1 MFQSINDFTLPA
13 RGFPQ
18 AHSEEETHPEPNFE
32 MFLLTVAA
40 HDLWQPLQ
48 TVGRSLER
56 LSAGIRSIEDIDLLQ
71 RGEDALGRII
81 EDLSLLI
88 EALSYSQEQGG
99 VLRPVMVG
107 NLLAQT
113 VQDCEDMA
121 RDVGV
126 YIRRARTSTVVVSH
140 PLLLRTILRNLTRHA
155 VLRAGEG
162 GQVLL
167 GARRRGD
174 AVRIDV
180 VFSQPSSSEEAVLP
194 FSPFMQ
200 PDSPQD
206 VRSSA
211 ALFIVR
217 QALRILGSHSEM
229 RPVRQHGFRF
239 SFFAPLVS
247 DRALP
252 RPLGFAEEEP
262 A

>member
-32 MFLLTVAA
+32 KFLLTVAA
-40 HDLWQPLQ
+40 HDLWHPLQ

-56 LSAGIRSIEDIDLLQ
+56 VSEGIRSIEDIDLLQ

-88 EALSYSQEQGG
+88 EALPNPQEQGG
-99 VLRPVMVG
+99 VLRPVMVRS
-107 NLLAQT
+107 LLAQT

-126 YIRRARTSTVVVSH
+126 FVRRARTSTVVVSH

-155 VLRAGEG
+155 VLLAGEE

-174 AVRIDV
+174 TARFDV
-180 VFSQPSSSEEAVLP
+180 VFSRPSSSEEAVLP

-206 VRSSA
+206 IRSSA
-211 ALFIVR
+211 ALYIVR
-217 QALRILGSHSEM
+217 HALRILGYHSEM

-239 SFFAPLVS
+239 SFFAPLAP

-252 RPLGFAEEEP
+252 QPLGFAEEEP